1 MYSRHVIKNKMRKAD
16 FFFFYYF
23 DILDSESFE
32 INQLL
37 AALQGLWS
45 SRWYSFK
52 IMMSFA
58 VRQDSSEETIII
70 WKTTFWI

>member
-16 FFFFYYF
+16 FFYYF

-37 AALQGLWS
+37 ATLQGLWS
-45 SRWYSFK
+45 SPWYSFK

>member
-16 FFFFYYF
+16 FFFYYF

-37 AALQGLWS
+37 ATL
-45 SRWYSFK
+45 
-52 IMMSFA
+52 
-58 VRQDSSEETIII
+58 
-70 WKTTFWI
+70 